1 MTVYLGREKQQ
12 ERPFEQNLL
21 LEAQQHDEFNCANR
35 KILQKLEDVRE
46 KCFEQSK
53 IIPTRNRITQKFFS
67 RKP

>member
-46 KCFEQSK
+46 KCFEHSK
-53 IIPTRNRITQKFFS
+53 KKNHR
-67 RKP
+67 

>member
-1 MTVYLGREKQQ
+1 MNIEYLGREKQQ

-46 KCFEQSK
+46 KCFEHSK
-53 IIPTRNRITQKFFS
+53 TKITIE
-67 RKP
+67 